1 MAKVS
6 WEIVTKP
13 KKEGGLVV
21 CNLTLWKKRLMVISA
36 PSGRFNQVQETH
48 GQSINYLKFE
58 ERFMIGL
65 N

>member
-13 KKEGGLVV
+13 KKEGGLGVR
-21 CNLTLWKKRLMVISA
+21 NLTLWKKRLMVISA

-48 GQSINYLKFE
+48 G
-58 ERFMIGL
+58 
-65 N
+65 